1 MFLAFLNT
9 LVFLLPCESGE
20 RISYAIT
27 VMLSIAVFLTLVGD
41 HLPQTS
47 EPMSILSYYMM
58 LILVLSTLTCLAVI
72 LNMDLSHRKNQNEV
86 TWWGRTLVSVVRCKC
101 IFGKKNKISGGESMK
116 IPSDD
121 QNSSAATTEL
131 VKSMFS
137 KQIPHAQVSRDKAD
151 IMTWKEVSFAADK
164 VCLLL
169 FTGANIFLAA
179 VFVGVLAGNQD

>member
-1 MFLAFLNT
+1 MH
-9 LVFLLPCESGE
+9 
-20 RISYAIT
+20 IW
-27 VMLSIAVFLTLVGD
+27 
-41 HLPQTS
+41 
-47 EPMSILSYYMM
+47 
-58 LILVLSTLTCLAVI
+58 
-72 LNMDLSHRKNQNEV
+72 K
-86 TWWGRTLVSVVRCKC
+86 
-101 IFGKKNKISGGESMK
+101 KKNKISGSESMK

-137 KQIPHAQVSRDKAD
+137 KQIPHAQVSRDKEA

-179 VFVGVLAGNQD
+179 VFVRVLAGNQD